1 MAITEIP
8 EYAHLS
14 DADIEALAAE
24 LDEIRCDIEDS
35 LGTKDREYI
44 RRAVAFQRCFEIAA
58 RLIAGTKTRSGWM
71 LGTPRWPR
79 PNASRTWNSPTTS
92 SMVSGIG

>member
-8 EYAHLS
+8 EYAHLN

-24 LDEIRCDIEDS
+24 LDTIRRDIEDS

-44 RRAVAFQRCFEIAA
+44 RRAVAFQRCLEIAA
-58 RLIAGTKTRSGWM
+58 RLT
-71 LGTPRWPR
+71 
-79 PNASRTWNSPTTS
+79 
-92 SMVSGIG
+92 IGMSKPDPD